1 MEQYIKLHLTMTM
14 LQKKAQKNII
24 QNGSQVPDH
33 SFRVLLNGHSGYGK
47 KWFFFYL
54 IKEQDKNNYW

>member
-33 SFRVLLNGHSGYGK
+33 SFRVLLNGDSGYGK
-47 KWFFFYL
+47 KWFFF
-54 IKEQDKNNYW
+54 IW

>member
-1 MEQYIKLHLTMTM
+1 M

-33 SFRVLLNGHSGYGK
+33 SFRVLLNGDSVYWK
-47 KWFFFYL
+47 KNDFFYL

>member
-33 SFRVLLNGHSGYGK
+33 SFRVLLNGDSGYGK
-47 KWFFFYL
+47 KNDFFYL
-54 IKEQDKNNYW
+54 IKEQDKNNY